1 MKRIMTEMVTNQK
14 LTKEWIQYL
23 KNNQIV
29 ELQSDPQSGKL
40 NYKKPVTED
49 DVIDFLTNNDYF
61 SQEEIEKA
69 LDSVGGEQSAASNV
83 ATRPTQQQQ
92 SPGQEPQ
99 TQDQPEPAARPTYDN
114 SNATDV
120 EPRYGPRTSLPAPT
134 RALPAPVQ
142 PEKKSRTGGKQPG
155 QVSQTPNAIR
165 KRQSRANRRSGINE
179 DFTDNP
185 GAELSEKQ
193 VEEVFKIL
201 TAGQQAQKQQ
211 AGHGQPADQEN
222 PRVDPVQVRIEEIN
236 KIKRVI
242 RDKMSDQQRMSL
254 WRALTDA

>member
-1 MKRIMTEMVTNQK
+1 MVTNQK

-29 ELQSDPQSGKL
+29 ELQSDPKTGKL

-49 DVIDFLTNNDYF
+49 DVIEFLTNNDYF
-61 SQEEIEKA
+61 PQEEIDKA
-69 LDSVGGEQSAASNV
+69 LDSVAGSNQPASNI
-83 ATRPTQQQQ
+83 ATRQDQQPSDQQQQ
-92 SPGQEPQ
+92 SHNQPSGQQ
-99 TQDQPEPAARPTYDN
+99 KYDN

-120 EPRYGPRTSLPAPT
+120 EPRYGPRTALPAPT
-134 RALPAPVQ
+134 RALSAPQ
-142 PEKKSRTGGKQPG
+142 PSQPVKKSRTGGKQTG
-155 QVSQTPNAIR
+155 QISQTPNAIR
-165 KRQSRANRRSGINE
+165 KRQSRASRKAGINE

-211 AGHGQPADQEN
+211 AGHGQPTDREN
-222 PRVDPVQVRIEEIN
+222 TRVDPTQVRAEELN

>member
-1 MKRIMTEMVTNQK
+1 MKRMIVEMVTNQK

-29 ELQSDPQSGKL
+29 ELQSDPQTGKL

-49 DVIDFLTNNDYF
+49 DVIEFLTNNDYF
-61 SQEEIEKA
+61 PQEEIEKA
-69 LDSVGGEQSAASNV
+69 LDSIAGSSQPSSSLTTGQG
-83 ATRPTQQQQ
+83 QQ
-92 SPGQEPQ
+92 SPEQEQQ
-99 TQDQPEPAARPTYDN
+99 TQDQPSGQRKYDN

-120 EPRYGPRTSLPAPT
+120 EPRFGPRTSLPAPT
-134 RALPAPVQ
+134 RALQAPAPAQ
-142 PEKKSRTGGKQPG
+142 PEKKSRTGGKQAG

-165 KRQSRANRRSGINE
+165 KRQSRANRRAGINE

-201 TAGQQAQKQQ
+201 TSGQQAQKQQ
-211 AGHGQPADQEN
+211 AGRGQPTDQEN
-222 PRVDPVQVRIEEIN
+222 PRVDPTQVRVEEIN